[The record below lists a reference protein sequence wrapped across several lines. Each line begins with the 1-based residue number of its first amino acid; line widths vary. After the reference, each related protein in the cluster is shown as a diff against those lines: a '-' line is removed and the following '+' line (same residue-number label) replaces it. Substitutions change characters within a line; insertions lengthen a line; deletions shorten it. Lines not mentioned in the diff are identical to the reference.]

1 MIVIRRILTLLG
13 GVVAAAALFSAPA
26 NADTVNTA
34 DVRTY
39 TAQSDSVST
48 LAWSD
53 CPASRQCIFNNLNGG
68 RPYGYFASG
77 DGDLAD
83 SSGPTGLNNNT
94 ESVWNRTSRYWCF
107 YDAGGY
113 NTLIFRVAPGF
124 QGNLLAEHRNRVTS
138 LRICP

>member
-1 MIVIRRILTLLG
+1 MIRRILTLLG

-26 NADTVNTA
+26 QAADTA

-39 TAQSDSVST
+39 TAPSDSVST

-53 CPASRQCIFNNLNGG
+53 CPAARMCIFANLNGG

-83 SSGPTGLNNNT
+83 SSGPRGLNNTT
-94 ESVWNRTSRYWCF
+94 ESVWNRTSQYWCF

-113 NTLIFRVAPGF
+113 NNLIFIVGPGV
-124 QGNLLAEHRNRVTS
+124 QTNLVPGDRNRVTS

>member
-26 NADTVNTA
+26 QAADTA

-48 LAWSD
+48 LASSD

-94 ESVWNRTSRYWCF
+94 ESVWNRTSRNWCF

-113 NTLIFRVAPGF
+113 NNLIFIVAPGV
-124 QGNLLAEHRNRVTS
+124 QTNLVPGDRNRVTS

>member
-1 MIVIRRILTLLG
+1 MIRRILTMIG
-13 GVVAAAALFSAPA
+13 GVVAAVALLSAPA
-26 NADTVNTA
+26 QAADEA

-48 LAWSD
+48 MAWSD
-53 CPASRQCIFNNLNGG
+53 CPSARQCIFANLNGG

-83 SSGPTGLNNNT
+83 SSGPQGLNNTT
-94 ESVWNRTSRYWCF
+94 ESVWNRTGQYWCF

-113 NTLIFRVAPGF
+113 NNLIFIVAPGV
-124 QGNLLAEHRNRVTS
+124 QTNLVAEDRNRVTS
-138 LRICP
+138 LRVCP

>member
-1 MIVIRRILTLLG
+1 MIRRILTLIG

-26 NADTVNTA
+26 QATDDTAA

-39 TAQSDSVST
+39 TAQSDSVSA

-94 ESVWNRTSRYWCF
+94 ESVWNRTSRDWCF

-113 NTLIFRVAPGF
+113 NNLIFIVGPGF
-124 QGNLLAEHRNRVTS
+124 QGNLLAEDRNRVTS